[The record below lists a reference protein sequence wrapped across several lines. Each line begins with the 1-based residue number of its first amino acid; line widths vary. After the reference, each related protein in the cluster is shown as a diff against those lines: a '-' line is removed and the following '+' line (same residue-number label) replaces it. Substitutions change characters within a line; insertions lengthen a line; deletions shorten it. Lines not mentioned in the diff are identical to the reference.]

1 MSDFYSQLQRGDPIL
16 DFHEQ
21 RRLADINASRQED
34 VESPEAIDILRAAR
48 ESSFVTD
55 TAFRAYERRSSQ
67 FDADLNWELDEE
79 THKRDL
85 SLYNP
90 KEQEYL
96 HEARSL
102 EERKARKTW
111 IEEDRERRAVLSKAG
126 GWGVASEI
134 GLSMFDPVQLG
145 LGFATGGLAYSA
157 KAGKVANTI
166 RGAGVGMSESVAI
179 DALLM
184 TQDTQSDVSDLIYSL
199 TGGAVIGGALGAL
212 SRSKIDIDLK
222 NDGEILA
229 HQKANEGL
237 KEATE
242 QGKAE
247 TAETRASSTVSY
259 EADTAKMQS
268 DKVSHERQLEA
279 DVEGRLSRAEAKKLA
294 KQREE
299 LLGELDEVEEEL
311 IGSDAELFE
320 LRSNVTE
327 AESDV
332 ARAAGSVRST
342 KEDLLRTAK
351 QRLAVAVRKR
361 DLRILNKQ
369 RSINEKLRDIED
381 RLSKAKRAKSSANQ
395 LRKWRA
401 MSPDE
406 QYQHL
411 YEGDLPSKELS
422 VSEEET
428 ILQNMAEEAA
438 EEIDTKAP
446 EAPLVGGSASAAAVA
461 PSFAQELFRASKK
474 HVERL
479 QSHFD
484 IGRKIDSSAINW
496 TPAGKEGW
504 MAKNMNSLYTYLS
517 SGNSYTMKGLVH
529 ELFENPQGGK
539 ANATTAAALRVNE
552 ENKIRGAMKA
562 RKREGFSD
570 FAKHRGLSS
579 VKRWFGLKD
588 RNDFD
593 KMVMIEV
600 LHPGTYSSVPGVKKA
615 AEGVSAQFMEAANRQ
630 KAAGVRGFE
639 DLDVKANHVTR
650 KVNEQAVFHGIA
662 GNQRS
667 RQTTKAVLSEAYFR
681 GDNNLTREQ
690 ADYIAEAYIIRA
702 ENRSSSIT
710 DVYRKANEADIDRL
724 AEALEAAGLPSDE
737 IRKFMDTS
745 MEAEAN
751 RHISNRAKL
760 SLRPDL
766 RAEVDGVQAIDL
778 FHNNLDHL
786 LEEVTQAAAGATA
799 MAKKGFKSR
808 HEFDDYLE
816 AVREEAIRNGNP
828 AREVDDRIEVMKA
841 GVDMIYGRSPH
852 DQAHKGWYRNLS
864 RIRDL
869 TSLLRLQMV
878 GISAIPEASRG
889 IVNHGLLTYTKLAP
903 KSLKFIKGSKA
914 YREGGLR
921 SGDILDPEMDEVDQV
936 VNYAGEDWVLLPTTI
951 RDDAGIEESGFFGE
965 LGRKVDMAINRG
977 RELQEVTSAH
987 RLIQGGGETLAI
999 RSTNYQIKQWIF
1011 EGKDL
1016 DLRQA
1021 TLDETGWDA
1030 AYLDEL
1036 KAWSQANPLEKEY
1049 NGRMIRV
1056 LNFEKMPADMM
1067 DRYLIGVQR
1076 IGRREMMRPYVGETP
1091 WGMHRVL
1098 GATITQFRTFS
1109 ILSLEK
1115 QLLRDI
1121 KQDPIAGSH
1130 MAVWSAGLSFLGYGA
1145 YTLAAGS
1152 REQKESMFET
1162 QNLFMG
1168 IYNRMGQLASTS
1180 IGFDFLATLGVLPDS
1195 LTASPQRL
1203 GARTYGYNSIP
1214 VLGAARDA
1222 GNLTAQVGD
1231 FLTPWGDPTTEP
1243 TTGDI
1248 LKGVQKILPFAKT
1261 IGIRQAYDALEE
1273 ELE

>member
-21 RRLADINASRQED
+21 RRLEELSATRQDEAANNVENID
-34 VESPEAIDILRAAR
+34 VLRAAR
-48 ESSFVTD
+48 ESAFVTD

-67 FDADLNWELDEE
+67 FEEDINWELDDE
-79 THKRDL
+79 THKQDL
-85 SLYNP
+85 ADYNP
-90 KEQEYL
+90 KEMEFL

-102 EERKARKTW
+102 EERKARKSW
-111 IEEDRERRAVLSKAG
+111 IEEDRERRLVLSRAG
-126 GWGVASEI
+126 GWGVAAEI
-134 GLSMFDPVQLG
+134 GLSLLDPVQLG
-145 LGFATGGLAYSA
+145 LGLATGGLAYSA
-157 KAGKVANTI
+157 KAGKVANTL
-166 RGAGVGMSESVAI
+166 RGAAVGAGESVAI
-179 DALLM
+179 DAILM

-199 TGGAVIGGALGAL
+199 TGGAVIGGGLGAL
-212 SRSKIDIDLK
+212 SRSKIDMGLK
-222 NDGEILA
+222 NDGEIYA

-237 KEATE
+237 KNPVE
-242 QGKAE
+242 QGKVDTPE
-247 TAETRASSTVSY
+247 SRADASVSY
-259 EADTAKMQS
+259 EVDTARMQS
-268 DKVSHERQLEA
+268 EKVSYERQLEN
-279 DVEGRLSRAEAKKLA
+279 DVEARLTRQEAKKLS
-294 KQREE
+294 KRRDE
-299 LLGELDEVEEEL
+299 LLEDMRKIDEDL
-311 IGSDAELFE
+311 KASDADLFE
-320 LRSNVTE
+320 PRQKLIE
-327 AESDV
+327 AESNV
-332 ARAAGSVRST
+332 ARAAGEARAT
-342 KEDLLRTAK
+342 LEDFVRTAK
-351 QRLAVAVRKR
+351 RNLTNAIRKR
-361 DLRILNKQ
+361 DLDITRRQ
-369 RSINEKLRDIED
+369 RNVNEELRGIED
-381 RLSKAKRAKSSANQ
+381 RLTKAKHAKQSANT

-401 MSPDE
+401 MTPDE
-406 QYQHL
+406 QYKHM
-411 YEGDLPSKELS
+411 YGDQYPSKEIAS
-422 VSEEET
+422 AKEQEV
-428 ILQNMAEEAA
+428 IRQMAD
-438 EEIDTKAP
+438 EIITEAP
-446 EAPLVGGSASAAAVA
+446 EPSVGASSASAAAVA
-461 PSFAQELFRASKK
+461 PQLAKDLFRASKK

-479 QSHFD
+479 QEHFD
-484 IGRKIDSSAINW
+484 IGRKIDSSAVNW

-504 MAKNMNSLYTYLS
+504 MAKNMNSMYTYLS

-562 RKREGFSD
+562 RKREGFNEFS
-570 FAKHRGLSS
+570 KHRGLSS

-593 KMVMIEV
+593 KMVMLEV
-600 LHPGTYSSVPGVKKA
+600 LYPGTYSHIPGVKKA
-615 AEGVSAQFMEAANRQ
+615 AEGTSAQFMEAAKRQ
-630 KAAGVRGFE
+630 KDAGVRGFE
-639 DLDVKANHVTR
+639 DLELTANHVTR
-650 KVNEQAVFHGIA
+650 KVNEQAIFHGIA

-681 GDNNLTREQ
+681 GDNNLTKQQ
-690 ADYIAEAYIIRA
+690 ADYIAEAYIVRA
-702 ENRSSSIT
+702 ENRSSTIL
-710 DVYRKANEADIDRL
+710 DVYRKTNEKDIDRL
-724 AEALEAAGLPSDE
+724 VEALEAAGLPTDE
-737 IRKFMDTS
+737 IDKFIDVS

-751 RHISNRAKL
+751 RHISNRAKM

-766 RAEVDGVQAIDL
+766 RAEVNGVRAIDL

-786 LEEVTQAAAGATA
+786 LEEVTQGAAGATA

-816 AVREEAIRNGNP
+816 AVREEAIRNGVS
-828 AREVDDRIEVMKA
+828 ARDVDDRVEVMRA

-864 RIRDL
+864 RIRDI

-914 YREGGLR
+914 YRERGLR
-921 SGDILDPEMDEVDQV
+921 SGAILDPEMDEIDQV
-936 VNYAGEDWVLLPTTI
+936 VNYSGEDWVLLPTTI

-965 LGRKVDMAINRG
+965 MGRRVDMAINRG

-987 RLIQGGGETLAI
+987 RLIQGGGETLSI
-999 RSTNYQIKQWIF
+999 RSTNYQMKKWIF
-1011 EGKDL
+1011 EDKDL
-1016 DLRQA
+1016 NLRDA
-1021 TLDETGWDA
+1021 AISETGWDDA
-1030 AYLDEL
+1030 FLSEL
-1036 KAWSQANPLEKEY
+1036 KDWAKANPLEKEY

-1056 LNFEKMPADMM
+1056 MNFEDMPADMM

-1076 IGRREMMRPYVGETP
+1076 IGRREMMRPYIGETP

-1098 GATITQFRTFS
+1098 GSTITQFRTFS

-1145 YTLAAGS
+1145 YTLAAGDE
-1152 REQKESMFET
+1152 EQKKNMFET
-1162 QNLFMG
+1162 QNLTMG
-1168 IYNRMGQLASTS
+1168 IYNRMGQLAGTS

-1195 LTASPQRL
+1195 VMASPQRL

-1222 GNLTAQVGD
+1222 GNLAARVGD
-1231 FLTPWGDPTTEP
+1231 FITPWGDQSTEP
-1243 TTGDI
+1243 TVGDI
-1248 LKGVQKILPFAKT
+1248 AKDVQKILPFAKT

-1273 ELE
+1273 ELD